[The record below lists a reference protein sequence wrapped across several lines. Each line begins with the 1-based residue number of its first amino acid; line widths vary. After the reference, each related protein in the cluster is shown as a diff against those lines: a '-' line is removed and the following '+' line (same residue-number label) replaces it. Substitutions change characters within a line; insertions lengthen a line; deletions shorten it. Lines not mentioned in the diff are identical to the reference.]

1 MTDEQ
6 LETLRQR
13 GRGILSDALTR
24 PVEGTHNG
32 NESARQQAIGQ
43 TFSRILESWDRLMQ
57 DVTTL
62 LKEQSKEQSAPKPV
76 AAPAVIPMAGRT
88 NR

>member
-24 PVEGTHNG
+24 PVEGTHGG
-32 NESARQQAIGQ
+32 NEAARQAAIGKA
-43 TFSRILESWDRLMQ
+43 FSTILESWDRLWQ
-57 DVTTL
+57 DVATAV
-62 LKEQSKEQSAPKPV
+62 KPKPEAKPV
-76 AAPAVIPMAGRT
+76 AAPAVLPMQGR
-88 NR
+88 R